1 MSTKPGAGQAASF
14 TAKKT
19 AEFKARSRWKAT
31 TAGDNQLA
39 AGHSGLINK
48 LYDCRRLIR
57 DASDAV
63 GPGTIIPLPR
73 LCLLPASLAPM
84 NYPETTMKRSLMLAL
99 AVTLVGSA
107 AQAASMMTSVPSSSK
122 TVSDW
127 YKQDVYDPSQSS
139 IGKIDDV
146 LVSDS
151 GQISALVIGVGGFLG
166 AGEKDVA
173 VPFRAVKWT
182 TKDKKNYLTLDAT
195 KDQLKSAQGLKYD
208 SDKTA
213 WVPDKK

>member
-1 MSTKPGAGQAASF
+1 
-14 TAKKT
+14 
-19 AEFKARSRWKAT
+19 
-31 TAGDNQLA
+31 
-39 AGHSGLINK
+39 
-48 LYDCRRLIR
+48 
-57 DASDAV
+57 
-63 GPGTIIPLPR
+63 
-73 LCLLPASLAPM
+73 M

-151 GQISALVIGVGGFLG
+151 GQISALIIGVGGFLG